1 MPSKGA
7 IRETYHEN
15 CCWAFEDDTGFE
27 TKEVKEEI
35 NETESAVVKEE
46 KQEKTG
52 ETVEVF
58 YEKNEAWGK
67 GYCKWYCCGDW

>member
-1 MPSKGA
+1 
-7 IRETYHEN
+7 
-15 CCWAFEDDTGFE
+15 
-27 TKEVKEEI
+27 VKEEI

-58 YEKNEAWGK
+58 YEKNEA
-67 GYCKWYCCGDW
+67 